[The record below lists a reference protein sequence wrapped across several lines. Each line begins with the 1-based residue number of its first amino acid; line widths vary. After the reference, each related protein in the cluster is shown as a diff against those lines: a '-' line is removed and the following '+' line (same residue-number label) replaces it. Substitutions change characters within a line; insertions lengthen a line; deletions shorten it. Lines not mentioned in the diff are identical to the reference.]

1 MQKVIP
7 DRVCTEKAS
16 PFYDAQIGREIDVF
30 LNGIRQVNNVVEYC
44 ISEGWLRRYRKTALG
59 QVKTDEFHQPIID
72 RVEGTVTVEW
82 RA

>member
-1 MQKVIP
+1 MADIP
-7 DRVCTEKAS
+7 DRLSVEKGS
-16 PFYDAQIGREIDVF
+16 PFANEAVGRKLEVF
-30 LNGIRQVNNVVEYC
+30 LNGIRQVGCVVEYC

-59 QVKTDEFHQPIID
+59 KLKTDDFHQPIID